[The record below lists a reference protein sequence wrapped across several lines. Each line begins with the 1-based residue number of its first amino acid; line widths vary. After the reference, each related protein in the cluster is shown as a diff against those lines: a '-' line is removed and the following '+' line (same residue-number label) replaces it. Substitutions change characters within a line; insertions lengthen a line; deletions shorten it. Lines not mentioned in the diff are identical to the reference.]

1 MQGAA
6 RPGRRLWIAGGVV
19 AAIWSL
25 AGFAVAAVVWMA
37 TQGQGSLVFPGAI
50 AVAGLLLGSVS
61 GFLLGV
67 IIWRVPNAAGA
78 AVTGHFLSAPPAV
91 QLGLLAG
98 TYAPQFAAAVGLG
111 ELPTY
116 AAQVV
121 VAVVAASLVL
131 TLGSAIGIAAQAALR
146 PVLAPIGRWLGARF
160 AHMSIS
166 WWKVTRIA
174 VLLAVLGGSILFA
187 DALGVIPWP
196 EAKPPEKSQWIE
208 REKAAFKS
216 ALAGRRHEIL
226 VLPVQADG
234 QSLDRVARSL
244 MTRYLARRVEGRTGM
259 QLPDPTLVARA
270 LDARARKI
278 DMAEA
283 QRLAESVGARTIIS
297 SVVRRSVE
305 TFDMDARVWTREG
318 DGVPWRE
325 GTSGT
330 LRKLRFHD
338 RLPPSAAFR
347 GELDALLDQLK
358 IGAAKPVEAKAE
370 PVRAAADPMV
380 ELLKLAP
387 QDVGTPS
394 DRALRLQLLASM
406 HERESLEAQTLWERS
421 LVALWNA
428 PPSDI
433 DRILEAR
440 AYLHLSRRPYALERL
455 GEPASPAERALLAV
469 LNGDLPGVEAA
480 AWIIENPALRLMTE
494 IELADLYAAYDLE
507 VRLTH
512 RRKTFLDQSW
522 TDPAVLAFRLS
533 AAEWFSPE
541 VHTNVAERLRPL
553 RRAPLEYL
561 DTIGGWLHWLYM
573 LPDPLDHGLRL
584 ARSIERRYARA
595 WREHGAEWAA
605 HPAADRTAPW
615 DYYDL
620 LFALNRS
627 GMVKSM
633 RSMIEMQ
640 DLPQRGAD
648 AIEALG
654 GTLAGHPWLTF
665 YHASALDRA
674 GRKLQ
679 PGGPQARRYSRS
691 GALAVAVY
699 GWEGGESSISRWA
712 EHLILERG
720 YYKYVDEPIRWYRG
734 TVPYSREYVDQTNF
748 SAREIERS
756 IAEARRRVEYSDR
769 SAKPL
774 RELVRWQRRAGRTDE
789 AVATVERNRHRF
801 VGTAGRAELLAEARE
816 VSGRGEIPIA
826 LYRELLELDPY
837 SQSAYWRLARAH
849 LEAGRP
855 EEAEAVFLAYP
866 GFKDREGQNPVGLAN
881 FAHAAGYE
889 FYWRGEPSRAISLLK
904 LASSFG
910 TGAGSEMRSR
920 EILAL
925 LDNNLDA
932 AMQETQMLIGR
943 YSDSRAA
950 SRYVMYLSLLG
961 RHEQADSQFRGLA
974 NRFDDEHIWI
984 GTFVGQRM
992 RGLEG
997 AELQAWLEQLG
1008 SADRHRNYMA
1018 AALRERHAFMMAL
1031 IDRPSTGEALERI
1044 RKAAAVNNRSPF
1056 YPDLA
1061 QGYIA
1066 LRKGDF
1072 AAAGPKLRETHD
1084 VLFNISNTR
1093 REQLAELLPYV
1104 AYAYVRSGKRDEA
1117 EKMVNNYLFNMGADS
1132 DYLIARALLDGSA
1145 GDHEAASTLL
1155 RRAYFRLPGTR
1166 TRSFYPGYILLEACE
1181 FLLQDSGNDAYRQLI
1196 AELARRIQVDIPY
1209 SWAAAFEAKYATVT
1223 DARQLAIAA
1232 ASVLDPKSERL
1243 KQVAEAERAALRA
1256 GAIRHDSALGA
1267 ALRSKARRIG
1277 NATSVGR

>member
-1 MQGAA
+1 MQGREGPGG
-6 RPGRRLWIAGGVV
+6 RPQIAGGVV
-19 AAIWSL
+19 AAIWSVV
-25 AGFAVAAVVWMA
+25 GFAVAAAVWA
-37 TQGQGSLVFPGAI
+37 VSQGQGSIAFPAAI
-50 AVAGLLLGSVS
+50 AVAGFLLGSVS
-61 GFLLGV
+61 GLLLDLIV
-67 IIWRVPNAAGA
+67 RRVSNAASA
-78 AVTGHFLSAPPAV
+78 AVIGHFLVAPPAV

-98 TYAPQFAAAVGLG
+98 NYASQYAGAAGSGQSL
-111 ELPTY
+111 TY
-116 AAQVV
+116 AAHV
-121 VAVVAASLVL
+121 VATVLVASLVL
-131 TLGSAIGIAAQAALR
+131 TLGSAIGIAAQTVLR
-146 PVLAPIGRWLGARF
+146 PVLAPIGRWFGARF
-160 AHMSIS
+160 ASVSIS

-174 VLLAVLGGSILFA
+174 VLLVVLGGAILFA
-187 DALGVIPWP
+187 DVLGVIPWP
-196 EAKPPEKSQWIE
+196 EAKPPEVSQWIE
-208 REKAAFKS
+208 REKAVFKS

-234 QSLDRVARSL
+234 QSLDRIARSL
-244 MTRYLARRVEGRTGM
+244 MTRYLARRVEARTGAL
-259 QLPDPTLVARA
+259 LPDPTLVARA
-270 LDARARKI
+270 LDVRVRKI

-305 TFDMDARVWTREG
+305 TFDMESRVWTRGG
-318 DGVPWRE
+318 DGGSWRE
-325 GTSGT
+325 GASGA
-330 LRKLRFHD
+330 LRKIRFHD
-338 RLPPSAAFR
+338 RLPPSVAIR

-358 IGAAKPVEAKAE
+358 IGAAKPVASKAE
-370 PVRAAADPMV
+370 PAQSTAGPM
-380 ELLKLAP
+380 EDLLKLAP
-387 QDVGTPS
+387 HGAGTPS
-394 DRALRLQLLASM
+394 ERALRLQLLASM

-455 GEPASPAERALLAV
+455 GEPASSAERALLAV
-469 LNGDLPGVEAA
+469 LNGDLPGVEVTVGA
-480 AWIIENPALRLMTE
+480 IENGALRLMTE
-494 IELADLYAAYDLE
+494 IELADLYAAYDFE

-512 RRKTFLDQSW
+512 RRKTFLDLSW

-561 DTIGGWLHWLYM
+561 DTIGAWLHWLYL

-584 ARSIERRYARA
+584 ARSLERRYARA

-605 HPAADRTAPW
+605 HPAADRAAPW

-627 GMVKSM
+627 GMVKTV
-633 RSMIEMQ
+633 RSTIEMQ

-648 AIEALG
+648 MIEALG
-654 GTLAGHPWLTF
+654 GTLTGHPWLTF

-674 GRKLQ
+674 GRKLL
-679 PGGPQARRYSRS
+679 PGGPQERRYSRS
-691 GALAVAVY
+691 SALAVAVY

-712 EHLILERG
+712 EHLTFERG

-734 TVPYSREYVDQTNF
+734 VVPYSREYVDQINF
-748 SAREIERS
+748 SAKEIERS
-756 IAEARRRVEYSDR
+756 IAETRRRLEYSDR
-769 SAKPL
+769 NAQPL
-774 RELVRWQRRAGRTDE
+774 REHVRWLRRAGRADE
-789 AVATVERNRHRF
+789 AIAAAQRNRHRF
-801 VGTAGRAELLAEARE
+801 VGTVARVELLAEAQE
-816 VSGRGEIPIA
+816 VSGRGEVPVA
-826 LYRELLELDPY
+826 LYRELLDLDPN
-837 SQSAYWRLARAH
+837 SQSAHWGLARAH
-849 LEAGRP
+849 LEGGRP
-855 EEAEAVFLAYP
+855 KEAEAVFLAYP
-866 GFKDREGQNPVGLAN
+866 GFKDRERQNPVGLAN

-889 FYWRGEPSRAISLLK
+889 FYWRGDSSRAIALLK
-904 LASSFG
+904 LSSSFG
-910 TGAGSEMRSR
+910 TGAASEMRSR
-920 EILAL
+920 EILAI
-925 LDNNLDA
+925 LDNNMDA
-932 AMQETQMLIGR
+932 AMRETQALMER
-943 YSDSRAA
+943 YSDSRAG

-961 RHEQADSQFRGLA
+961 RHEQANAHFRGIA
-974 NRFDDEHIWI
+974 NRFGDEHVWI
-984 GTFVGQRM
+984 GAFVAQRM
-992 RGLEG
+992 RGIEG
-997 AELQAWLEQLG
+997 AALQAWLEQLG
-1008 SADRHRNYMA
+1008 SEDRHRNYQT
-1018 AALRERHAFMMAL
+1018 AALRERHSFMMAL
-1031 IDRPSTGEALERI
+1031 IDRPATDEALERI
-1044 RKAAAVNNRSPF
+1044 RMVAAVNNRSPF

-1104 AYAYVRSGKRDEA
+1104 AYAYLRSGKRDEA

-1145 GDHEAASTLL
+1145 GDHEAALNLL

-1232 ASVLDPKSERL
+1232 ASILDPKSERL
-1243 KQVAEAERAALRA
+1243 KHVAEAERAALRA

-1267 ALRSKARRIG
+1267 ALRSKAKGESRK
-1277 NATSVGR
+1277 

>member
-1 MQGAA
+1 MQGAEG
-6 RPGRRLWIAGGVV
+6 PGRRPWIAGGIV

-25 AGFAVAAVVWMA
+25 AGFAVAAVMWMV
-37 TQGQGSLVFPGAI
+37 TQGQGSIAFPGAI

-61 GFLLGV
+61 GFLLDLIV
-67 IIWRVPNAAGA
+67 RRVSNAASA
-78 AVTGHFLSAPPAV
+78 AVIGHFLVAPPAV

-98 TYAPQFAAAVGLG
+98 NYASQYTGAAGSG
-111 ELPTY
+111 EMLTY
-116 AAQVV
+116 AAHV
-121 VAVVAASLVL
+121 VATVAVASLVL
-131 TLGSAIGIAAQAALR
+131 TLGSAIGIAAQSVLRAA
-146 PVLAPIGRWLGARF
+146 LAPIGRWFGARF
-160 AHMSIS
+160 AGISIS

-174 VLLAVLGGSILFA
+174 VLLAVLGGAILFA
-187 DALGVIPWP
+187 DAMGAIPWP
-196 EAKPPEKSQWIE
+196 EAKPPEVSQWIE
-208 REKAAFKS
+208 REKAVFTS

-234 QSLDRVARSL
+234 QSLDRIARSL
-244 MTRYLARRVEGRTGM
+244 MTRYLARRVEGRTGKL
-259 QLPDPTLVARA
+259 LPDPTLVARA
-270 LDARARKI
+270 LDVRARKI
-278 DMAEA
+278 DMAQA
-283 QRLAESVGARTIIS
+283 QRLAELVGARTIVS

-305 TFDMDARVWTREG
+305 TFDMESRVWTREG
-318 DGVPWRE
+318 DGGSWRE
-325 GTSGT
+325 GASGA
-330 LRKLRFHD
+330 LRKVRFHD

-358 IGAAKPVEAKAE
+358 IGAAEPVEAKAE
-370 PVRAAADPMV
+370 PAQAAADPM
-380 ELLKLAP
+380 EDLLKLAP
-387 QDVGTPS
+387 HGAGTPS
-394 DRALRLQLLASM
+394 NRALRLQLLASM

-428 PPSDI
+428 PPSDL
-433 DRILEAR
+433 DRLLEAR

-455 GEPASPAERALLAV
+455 GEPASPAEHALLAV

-480 AWIIENPALRLMTE
+480 ALTIENQALRIMTE

-507 VRLTH
+507 ARLTD
-512 RRKTFLDQSW
+512 RRKTLLDLSW

-533 AAEWFSPE
+533 APEWFSPE
-541 VHTNVAERLRPL
+541 VHAVVEDRLRPVRPARL
-553 RRAPLEYL
+553 GYPDLIAA
-561 DTIGGWLHWLYM
+561 WLHWLYFM
-573 LPDPLDHGLRL
+573 PDPLAHHGLRV
-584 ARSIERRYARA
+584 ARSIERSYTPV

-627 GMVKSM
+627 GLVKSV
-633 RSMIEMQ
+633 RSTIEKQ
-640 DLPQRGAD
+640 DLPQRAVNT
-648 AIEALG
+648 IETLG
-654 GTLAGHPWLTF
+654 GTFVGHPWLTF
-665 YHASALDRA
+665 LHARALDQA
-674 GRKLQ
+674 GRKLE

-699 GWEGGESSISRWA
+699 GWEGGESPISMRA
-712 EHLILERG
+712 EYLIFERG
-720 YYKYVDEPIRWYRG
+720 YHKYVDEPIKSYRG
-734 TVPYSREYVDQTNF
+734 TVPYAREYVDQTSF
-748 SAREIERS
+748 TAREIERS
-756 IAEARRRVEYSDR
+756 IAETRRRLEYSDR
-769 SAKPL
+769 YPQPL
-774 RELVRWQRRAGRTDE
+774 RDLVRWLRRAERTDE

-801 VGTAGRAELLAEARE
+801 VGTVARVELLAEARE
-816 VSGRGEIPIA
+816 VSGRGEIPIG

-849 LEAGRP
+849 LEGGRP

-866 GFKDREGQNPVGLAN
+866 GFKDRERQNPVGLAN
-881 FAHAAGYE
+881 FAHSAGYE
-889 FYWRGEPSRAISLLK
+889 FYWRGDSARATALLR
-904 LASSFG
+904 LSTTFG

-925 LDNNLDA
+925 LDNNMDA

-943 YSDSRAA
+943 YSDSRAG

-992 RGLEG
+992 RGFEG

-1018 AALRERHAFMMAL
+1018 ASLRERHAFMMAL
-1031 IDRPSTGEALERI
+1031 IDRPATDEALERI

-1104 AYAYVRSGKRDEA
+1104 AYAYVRSGKHDEA
-1117 EKMVNNYLFNMGADS
+1117 EKMVSNYLFNMGADS
-1132 DYLIARALLDGSA
+1132 DYLIARALLYGFA

-1181 FLLQDSGNDAYRQLI
+1181 FLLQDSGNDAYRRLI

-1223 DARQLAIAA
+1223 DRRQLAIAA
-1232 ASVLDPKSERL
+1232 ASILDPKSERL
-1243 KQVAEAERAALRA
+1243 KQVSEAERAALRA

-1267 ALRSKARRIG
+1267 ALRSKARRG
-1277 NATSVGR
+1277 G